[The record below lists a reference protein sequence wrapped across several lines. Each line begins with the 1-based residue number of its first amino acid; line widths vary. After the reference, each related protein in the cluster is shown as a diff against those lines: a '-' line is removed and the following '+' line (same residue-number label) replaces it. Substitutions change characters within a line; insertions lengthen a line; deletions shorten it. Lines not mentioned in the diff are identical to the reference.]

1 MEKFPDK
8 ESFDK
13 IVERKTRMLAETLKK
28 KNSDYG
34 SSAFETA
41 EKYGDISFLIRMED
55 KMNRLRMLSKRGSSE
70 VDESLCDTLLDLAG
84 YAILMNI
91 FKSQNAKS
99 EDLSQVV
106 LTRNPLLT

>member
-8 ESFDK
+8 EIFDK

-34 SSAFETA
+34 SSAFDTA
-41 EKYGDISFLIRMED
+41 EKYGDVSFLIRMED
-55 KMNRLRMLSKRGSSE
+55 KMNRLRMLSKKGSSE
-70 VDESLCDTLLDLAG
+70 VNESLCDTLLDLAG

-91 FKSQNAKS
+91 FKSQKM
-99 EDLSQVV
+99 EDNELPQAV
-106 LTRNPLLT
+106 LVRNPLLT